1 LSLSLCWS
9 EKSSRVS
16 SFKKHSPMERP
27 MKRLILFL
35 VLLLTTVID
44 VSAQQ
49 TSGTYI
55 AYKYSQRLGT
65 ERFSITTD
73 TGGALKADATV
84 EIIGQ
89 PEVKVSTRASS
100 KTPISFSEEARGS
113 SLFSADY
120 SPAGLKLRVPGRADI
135 EAKTQ
140 ATVVLENLIW
150 HHYILLLSQYDGLKG
165 GPQDF
170 VGSLPSQAKDVP
182 IKVER
187 QDSSSFTAAGR

>member
-1 LSLSLCWS
+1 
-9 EKSSRVS
+9 
-16 SFKKHSPMERP
+16 MERP

-65 ERFSITTD
+65 ERFSITTE
-73 TGGALKADATV
+73 TGGLKADATV

-89 PEVKVSTRASS
+89 PEVKVTMRASS

-113 SLFSADY
+113 SLFSAEYDA
-120 SPAGLKLRVPGRADI
+120 SGLKLRVPGRADI

-150 HHYILLLSQYDGLKG
+150 HHYILLL
-165 GPQDF
+165 
-170 VGSLPSQAKDVP
+170 
-182 IKVER
+182 
-187 QDSSSFTAAGR
+187 